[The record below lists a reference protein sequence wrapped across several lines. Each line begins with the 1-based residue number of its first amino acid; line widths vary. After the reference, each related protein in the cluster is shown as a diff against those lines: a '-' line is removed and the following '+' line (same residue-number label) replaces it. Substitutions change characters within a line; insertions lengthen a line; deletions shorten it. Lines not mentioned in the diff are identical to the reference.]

1 VERLLE
7 TVTTDGHQF
16 RAQRKTNIDAAG
28 CDLVCNILCSFE
40 TGGTESV
47 DCRGGSCVWEASC
60 KGSSTEFVCGFA
72 IGDLRIG
79 MLDAEVTG
87 SGDGSKGHTLPQQIS
102 STSWGSSFDFSMT
115 FFINAYKR

>member
-16 RAQRKTNIDAAG
+16 RAQCKTNIDAAG

-47 DCRGGSCVWEASC
+47 YCRGGGCVWKASC
-60 KGSSTEFVCGFA
+60 KGSGTEFVCSFA

-79 MLDAEVTG
+79 ILDPDA
-87 SGDGSKGHTLPQQIS
+87 SGRLGEL
-102 STSWGSSFDFSMT
+102 
-115 FFINAYKR
+115 KRTYIATADILNEFGVEF